1 MSVESEYERRAL
13 PDDPYPRVAPTVD
26 AALVAFGLSEPPF
39 KIEVVMG
46 KIWIVPSNKQ
56 PGLKTLHNL
65 RHVLTNWMCVL
76 LEVFEKGLK

>member
-1 MSVESEYERRAL
+1 MGVESQHPCWAL
-13 PDDPYPRVAPTVD
+13 MDDPDPCMTMTVD
-26 AALVAFGLSEPPF
+26 TTFMAFGQPEPPF
-39 KIEVVMG
+39 EIEVVMG

-56 PGLKTLHNL
+56 PGFKALHNF